1 MEGRGIPWI
10 AVLGALS
17 HIWRP
22 EVTDGCDISCLLTW
36 QETSLF
42 NMGNE
47 ITEKFSRAVIF

>member
-1 MEGRGIPWI
+1 MECGGIPWI
-10 AVLGALS
+10 AVLGTLN

-36 QETSLF
+36 QEISSF

-47 ITEKFSRAVIF
+47 ITENFSRAVIF